1 MLSGSASLCFYSTQ
15 SQATVCQNM
24 LFWKIAP
31 PMWQCSR
38 CSVLADQV
46 PKLFQGSCTDF
57 RRCFGNLL
65 AFHGL
70 EGRGFAPYSLR
81 RGGATAH
88 WRRYGQL
95 DRNAEM
101 GRWESHRTAR
111 IYLTEAAQWL
121 HEMALSEQQR
131 MQQARPAKA
140 LTLVLFSEPAI

>member
-1 MLSGSASLCFYSTQ
+1 MVLLPHTKSGKGEPEN
-15 SQATVCQNM
+15 V
-24 LFWKIAP
+24 
-31 PMWQCSR
+31 
-38 CSVLADQV
+38 VLEDRTAYV
-46 PKLFQGSCTDF
+46 AVLTLLGACRPGPKLLQGSCTDF

-95 DRNAEM
+95 DRIAEM
-101 GRWESHRTAR
+101 GRWKSHRTAR

-131 MQQARPAKA
+131 TQQARHAKA
-140 LTLVLFSEPAI
+140 LTLALFSGPAN